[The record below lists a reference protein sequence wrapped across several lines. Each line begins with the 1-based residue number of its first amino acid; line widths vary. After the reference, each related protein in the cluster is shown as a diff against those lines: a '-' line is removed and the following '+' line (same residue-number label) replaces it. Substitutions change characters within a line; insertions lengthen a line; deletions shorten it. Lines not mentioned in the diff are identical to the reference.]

1 MFRKMALTFVV
12 IWLAASSSSSSAFA
26 WPLLPVGYNQDWA
39 LPSTVVIIDAGHGGI
54 DGEPHQLIF

>member
-1 MFRKMALTFVV
+1 MAGCFQQLIQRFCM
-12 IWLAASSSSSSAFA
+12 ASFA
-26 WPLLPVGYNQDWA
+26 GRLQSDWA